1 MKNLYETDPERY
13 CQEILK
19 LEDPVVLIPKIRKH
33 SLISYNGF
41 RMYLS
46 RRTGS
51 QLQYKNANQL
61 VLDPEWHS
69 YVKAISKYLDRCKQY
84 KKTLEITKFDGI
96 DSERNEGL
104 YQLLLGKLE
113 NSIYRIKYTTLAA
126 AIREHYTE
134 FLDLDPA
141 NQCRVLM
148 GIMHL
153 FTNDKS
159 KVDLTLIGGK
169 ANMGILQ
176 TTSNLS
182 NYQEKQEQIKLIHQ
196 SVTGFYEQ
204 EVDLLAEKFQ

>member
-1 MKNLYETDPERY
+1 MGLPFSG
-13 CQEILK
+13 
-19 LEDPVVLIPKIRKH
+19 
-33 SLISYNGF
+33 SLI
-41 RMYLS
+41 
-46 RRTGS
+46 
-51 QLQYKNANQL
+51 
-61 VLDPEWHS
+61 
-69 YVKAISKYLDRCKQY
+69 
-84 KKTLEITKFDGI
+84 
-96 DSERNEGL
+96 
-104 YQLLLGKLE
+104 
-113 NSIYRIKYTTLAA
+113 A

-148 GIMHL
+148 GIMYL
-153 FTNDKS
+153 FTNDDS